1 MQRVVIELVDDHDGS
16 PADETVSFALDG
28 TSYEIDLSSKNAAA
42 LRQAL
47 APYRERG
54 RRTGGGKQH
63 GGRRA
68 KSNGQAGAAD
78 IREWAEANGYE
89 VSGRGRV
96 SATIREAYAAAH

>member
-1 MQRVVIELVDDHDGS
+1 MQRVVIELVDDYDGS
-16 PADETVSFALDG
+16 QADETVSFALDG
-28 TSYEIDLSSKNAAA
+28 TSYEMDLSSKNAKA

-47 APYRERG
+47 APYQERG
-54 RRTGGGKQH
+54 RRTGGRQR

-68 KSNGQAGAAD
+68 KSNGQASAAD